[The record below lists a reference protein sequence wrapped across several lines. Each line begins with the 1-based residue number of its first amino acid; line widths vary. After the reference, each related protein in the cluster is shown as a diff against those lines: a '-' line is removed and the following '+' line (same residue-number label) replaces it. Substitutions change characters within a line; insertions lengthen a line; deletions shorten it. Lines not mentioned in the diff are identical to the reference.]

1 MHLVS
6 LKFSQK
12 ISGEDPDPHDFSSLD
27 LDPFLLSRIRIRM
40 ILPPW
45 IWIRMILPPWIQIRF
60 FYPGSGKI
68 FIWII
73 TPAKHFLY
81 LYFWHLFQ
89 TGLNSYK

>member
-60 FYPGSGKI
+60 FLSWIRKNFHMDPHPCKTFLVIVLQGS
-68 FIWII
+68 F
-73 TPAKHFLY
+73 PDRVE
-81 LYFWHLFQ
+81 
-89 TGLNSYK
+89 